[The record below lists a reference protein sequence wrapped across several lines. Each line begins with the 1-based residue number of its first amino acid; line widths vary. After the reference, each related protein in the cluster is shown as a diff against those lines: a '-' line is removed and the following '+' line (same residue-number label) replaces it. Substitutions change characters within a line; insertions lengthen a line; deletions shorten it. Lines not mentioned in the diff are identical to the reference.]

1 VAQTQIALSV
11 IPSPLT
17 RPVLEGKVAVP
28 GASAQ
33 TQAARSVNT
42 NSMEMLDLKY
52 DVAEMSLAT
61 FTKAREMGIPLV
73 ALPIFPGRRFM
84 QAGVIVRSDSDVHDL
99 AQLRGRKVGLP
110 QFWMTSSVWHRLV
123 LNQAH
128 GVPQHEVNW
137 VTTAP
142 ERMGTLGLPAE
153 ARQDSSGR
161 SARELLLA
169 GEVDAVMGPGLGEGG
184 RGEAESGS
192 SKGVRPAFDDPNGAQ
207 RAYYEKT
214 GVFPIVHLI
223 VMKEELARQDPE
235 LVESL
240 CDTFLQAKEM
250 GLPEMLDNPA
260 SRPLADL
267 DRGQTQSLF
276 GDDPWPYGVAANRKV
291 LDLFLGDVRQQG
303 LVDRTMVVEELFA
316 SDLPT
321 RYQ

>member
-1 VAQTQIALSV
+1 VA
-11 IPSPLT
+11 
-17 RPVLEGKVAVP
+17 
-28 GASAQ
+28 GASVQA
-33 TQAARSVNT
+33 QAARSVNT

-84 QAGVIVRSDSDVHDL
+84 QSGVIVSAASHIHDL
-99 AQLRGRKVGLP
+99 DELRGRKVGLP

-128 GVPQHEVNW
+128 GVAQHEVNW

-153 ARQDSSGR
+153 ARQDTSGR

-184 RGEAESGS
+184 GRGEGDAS
-192 SKGVRPAFDDPNGAQ
+192 SSAGVRPAFDDPNAAQ

-240 CDTFLQAKEM
+240 CDTFQHAKEE

-267 DRGQTQSLF
+267 DRRQTQSLF
-276 GDDPWPYGVAANRKV
+276 GDDPWPYGVTANRKV
-291 LDLFLGDVRQQG
+291 LELFLGDVRQQG
-303 LVDRTMVVEELFA
+303 LVDRAMAVEELFA

-321 RYQ
+321 RFG